1 MTPPSCARFSSG
13 AWQPQLLLLHG
24 RLQHEAL
31 QRERVTEQL
40 RAALRRHGISA
51 FEDAEAVVLET
62 NGSFSVLNTR
72 GSSSS
77 ALVDV
82 QGFSS
87 SSHMR

>member
-62 NGSFSVLNTR
+62 NGSFSVLKTR